1 MAMEITSNYGA
12 QSMMESSV
20 TEGTKR
26 KETESRQ
33 KSRAEYARELAK
45 LVPSAE
51 FKIGNGF
58 SPGKS
63 SKTLTVNPQL
73 LEKMQND
80 PETEKEMKELIKGA
94 ELAVKRLDS
103 VMHAMGWS
111 VVFKHDYID
120 ENGKYQ
126 QICLVRNDFML
137 NMSDKLREE
146 RRKNSEELIEKT
158 KEKAEKAKQL
168 LEDKIAASK
177 DGKVYL
183 DDTDILTIMEAA
195 REDCAAGDNAVKV
208 SISRE
213 GMEKYLEQIREKNA
227 EGKVIQKGGNKESI
241 VRQANQMA
249 NALSANSYARELAEE
264 MKKAKDLNRAYGNL
278 YDRIV
283 QGYENGTRERYT
295 EDKNSETGYRKM
307 TKEEELKGLSLAFQ
321 KKAHEEDVKKMI
333 SEEFKRLKEG

>member
-58 SPGKS
+58 SSKS
-63 SKTLTVNPQL
+63 LTVNPQL

-264 MKKAKDLNRAYGNL
+264 MEKAKDLNRAYGNL

>member
-1 MAMEITSNYGA
+1 M
-12 QSMMESSV
+12 
-20 TEGTKR
+20 
-26 KETESRQ
+26 
-33 KSRAEYARELAK
+33 
-45 LVPSAE
+45 
-51 FKIGNGF
+51 
-58 SPGKS
+58 
-63 SKTLTVNPQL
+63 
-73 LEKMQND
+73 
-80 PETEKEMKELIKGA
+80 
-94 ELAVKRLDS
+94 
-103 VMHAMGWS
+103 
-111 VVFKHDYID
+111 
-120 ENGKYQ
+120 
-126 QICLVRNDFML
+126 
-137 NMSDKLREE
+137 
-146 RRKNSEELIEKT
+146 
-158 KEKAEKAKQL
+158 
-168 LEDKIAASK
+168 EDKIAASK

-264 MKKAKDLNRAYGNL
+264 MEKAKDLNRAYGNL